1 MAKISDKTKE
11 AVIAEYQPKEKNIYK
26 TILFNGSFLAKK
38 CVLRGVTADNREIS
52 LKKV

>member
-11 AVIAEYQPKEKNIYK
+11 AIIAEYQPKEKNIYK
-26 TILFNGSFLAKK
+26 TILFNRFFLAKK
-38 CVLRGVTADNREIS
+38 CVMRVITADNLEIS

>member
-11 AVIAEYQPKEKNIYK
+11 AIIAEYQPKEKNIYK
-26 TILFNGSFLAKK
+26 IILFNGSFLAKK
-38 CVLRGVTADNREIS
+38 CVLRGVTADNREII